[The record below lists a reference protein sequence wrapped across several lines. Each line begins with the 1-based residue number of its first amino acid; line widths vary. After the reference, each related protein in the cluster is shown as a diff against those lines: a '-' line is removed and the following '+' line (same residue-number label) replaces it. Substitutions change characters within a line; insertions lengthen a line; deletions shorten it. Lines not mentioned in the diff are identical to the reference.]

1 MDAAAAQ
8 GWAALSVV
16 AAMGPFLVWG
26 ARLARHAS
34 ARGAWTAP
42 GLWMLWVLGLV
53 AAWTLLG
60 LGVYGVLR
68 G

>member
-1 MDAAAAQ
+1 MDATAAQ

-16 AAMGPFLVWG
+16 AAMVPVLVWG
-26 ARLARHAS
+26 GRLARHAS
-34 ARGAWTAP
+34 ARGAWSAP
-42 GLWMLWVLGLV
+42 GVWGLWVMGLL